1 MASLIDVLRQDH
13 ADLTR
18 RIDVFE
24 RQIAFFGKGDEPDY
38 EVIRCVLE
46 YCLDYPDQ
54 CHHPKEDL
62 IYRRLAAFGPDADR
76 PVADLQAEHETLAAL
91 TRRIADTI
99 DQVLQEAEIPRS
111 RVDAAAREFLA
122 AYRHHMESEEKVFFP
137 AALSRLDA
145 RDWAVIDAEMTT
157 GEDPLFGEITERR
170 FAALRQYVLDT
181 DAQNDDA

>member
-18 RIDVFE
+18 RLDVFE

-46 YCLDYPDQ
+46 YCLDYPDK

-62 IYRRLAAFGPDADR
+62 IYRRLAAFGPDANW

-111 RVDAAAREFLA
+111 RVDAAAREFLS

-137 AALSRLDA
+137 AALSLLDA
-145 RDWAVIDAEMTT
+145 RDWAEIDAEMAT
-157 GEDPLFGEITERR
+157 GEDPLFGELTERR
-170 FAALRQYVLDT
+170 FAALRQYVLDS
-181 DAQNDDA
+181 DAQTDDA